1 MKSSNK
7 TALIGTIIGLLA
19 LPVTACP
26 ALAGGIGDNSISTT
40 NPSPSQT
47 ITGGTT
53 MSSSTQSG
61 IVSPITQVNQ
71 QSGVVQQFSNLGS
84 SPNLSPPNCYG
95 GCAFAITRVS
105 PSVPGSSGNV
115 EAIAGVTWQ
124 LGSNDGGAAELNR
137 LNGEMTKYRTEHEI
151 KLALSEKLAEA
162 LENGKT
168 ERATI
173 IAMNLAPMLG
183 YKNHQLLLNAVSIPK
198 TINPQIINR

>member
-1 MKSSNK
+1 MQSSNK
-7 TALIGTIIGLLA
+7 KAVIGTITGFLLLA
-19 LPVTACP
+19 VTAYP
-26 ALAGGIGDNSISTT
+26 ALAGGVGDNSISTT
-40 NPSPSQT
+40 IPSQATTGSTT
-47 ITGGTT
+47 I
-53 MSSSTQSG
+53 SSSTQSG

-71 QSGVVQQFSNLGS
+71 QSGVVQFSNWGS
-84 SPNLSPPNCYG
+84 SSTLTPPNCSG
-95 GCAFAITRVS
+95 GCAFAVTRVS
-105 PSVPGSSGNV
+105 ASGSGSPGNV

-162 LENGKT
+162 LENGRT

-183 YKNHQLLLNAVSIPK
+183 YKNHQSLLNAVSIPK